1 MKRIQSAERRL
12 PSHHLPYL
20 SKVWLDTMCYDSDVL
35 AFALSFCTPDKMVLG
50 TDFPHQIS
58 DLELSVERVKRIET
72 LSDEDKEKDS
82 WRKRSKATKFRLEKM
97 SKRENFGCSK

>member
-1 MKRIQSAERRL
+1 
-12 PSHHLPYL
+12 
-20 SKVWLDTMCYDSDVL
+20 
-35 AFALSFCTPDKMVLG
+35 MVLG